1 MVYQLVYKM
10 MVADTLLEQFSF
22 WNQLPSAWKKLL
34 DQDEINKVEE
44 AIGDDYQPDSDL
56 IFRALEIP
64 PSGVKVL
71 ILGQDPYPNNDQA
84 MGLAFSIP
92 SKSTVLPASLRNI
105 FKELSDDLSIARTN
119 GDLSDWSS
127 QGVMLL
133 NRTLTIG
140 KNGTVDHRSSGWRLV
155 TERIVK
161 VVASNGAIA
170 VLWGNDAQE
179 METYFQSDHVISS
192 AHPSPLSAYRGFFGS
207 MPFSKV
213 NQLLLAKGEQK
224 INW

>member
-1 MVYQLVYKM
+1 MA
-10 MVADTLLEQFSF
+10 ADTLLEQFSL
-22 WNQLPSAWKKLL
+22 WDQLPSVWKKLL
-34 DQDEINKVEE
+34 DQDEINKVEK
-44 AIGDDYQPDSDL
+44 AIGDNYQPDLGL
-56 IFRALEIP
+56 IFRALEIS
-64 PSGVKVL
+64 PSDVKVL
-71 ILGQDPYPNNDQA
+71 ILGQDPYPRFDHA

-92 SKSTVLPASLRNI
+92 SKSAVLPASLRNI
-105 FKELSDDLSIARTN
+105 FKELSDDLSIERTN
-119 GDLSDWSS
+119 GDLSDWAS

-140 KNGTVDHRSSGWRLV
+140 KNGTNDHRGSSWRLV

-161 VVASNGAIA
+161 VVADNGVIA

-179 METYFQSDHVISS
+179 LKGYFNSDHVISS

-207 MPFSKV
+207 KPFSKV
-213 NQLLLAKGEQK
+213 NQLLIAKGAQK

>member
-1 MVYQLVYKM
+1 MA
-10 MVADTLLEQFSF
+10 ADTLLEQFSL
-22 WNQLPSAWKKLL
+22 WDQLPSVWKKLL
-34 DQDEINKVEE
+34 DQDEINKVEK
-44 AIGDDYQPDSDL
+44 AIGDNYQPDLGL
-56 IFRALEIP
+56 IFRALEIS
-64 PSGVKVL
+64 PSNVKVL
-71 ILGQDPYPNNDQA
+71 ILGQDPYPRFDHA

-92 SKSTVLPASLRNI
+92 SKSAVLPASLRNI
-105 FKELSDDLSIARTN
+105 FKELSDDLSIERTN
-119 GDLSDWSS
+119 GDLSDWAS

-140 KNGTVDHRSSGWRLV
+140 KNGTNDHRGSSWRLV

-161 VVASNGAIA
+161 VVADNGAIA

-179 METYFQSDHVISS
+179 LKGYFNSDHVISS

-207 MPFSKV
+207 KPFSKV
-213 NQLLLAKGEQK
+213 NQLLLAKGAQK

>member
-1 MVYQLVYKM
+1 
-10 MVADTLLEQFSF
+10 MVADTLLEQFSL
-22 WNQLPSAWKKLL
+22 WDQLPSAWKKLL
-34 DQDEINKVEE
+34 DQDEINKVEK
-44 AIGDDYQPDSDL
+44 AISDNYQPDLGL
-56 IFRALEIP
+56 IFRALEIS
-64 PSGVKVL
+64 PSDVKVL
-71 ILGQDPYPNNDQA
+71 ILGQDPYPRFDHA

-92 SKSTVLPASLRNI
+92 SKSAVLPASLRNI
-105 FKELSDDLSIARTN
+105 FKELSDDLNIERTN
-119 GDLSDWSS
+119 GDLSDWTS

-140 KNGTVDHRSSGWRLV
+140 KNGTNDHRSSGWRLV

-161 VVASNGAIA
+161 VVADNGAVA

-179 METYFQSDHVISS
+179 MERYFQSDHVISS

-207 MPFSKV
+207 KPFSKI
-213 NQLLLAKGEQK
+213 NQLLLAKGAQK

>member
-1 MVYQLVYKM
+1 M
-10 MVADTLLEQFSF
+10 MAADTLLEQFSL
-22 WNQLPSAWKKLL
+22 WDQLPSSWKKLL
-34 DQDEINKVEE
+34 DQDEINKVEK
-44 AIGDDYQPDSDL
+44 AIGDNYQPDLGL
-56 IFRALEIP
+56 IFRALEIS
-64 PSGVKVL
+64 PSNVKVL
-71 ILGQDPYPNNDQA
+71 ILGQDPYPRFDHA

-92 SKSTVLPASLRNI
+92 SKSAVLPASLRNI
-105 FKELSDDLSIARTN
+105 FKELSDDLSIERTN
-119 GDLSDWSS
+119 GDLSDWAS

-140 KNGTVDHRSSGWRLV
+140 KNGTNDHRGSSWRLV

-161 VVASNGAIA
+161 VVADNGAIA

-179 METYFQSDHVISS
+179 LKGYFNSDHVISS

-207 MPFSKV
+207 KPFSKV
-213 NQLLLAKGEQK
+213 NRLLLAKGAQK

>member
-10 MVADTLLEQFSF
+10 MAADTLLEQFSL
-22 WNQLPSAWKKLL
+22 WDQLPSAWKKLL

-119 GDLSDWSS
+119 GDLSDWAS

-179 METYFQSDHVISS
+179 MESYFQSDHVISS

-207 MPFSKV
+207 RPFSKV

-224 INW
+224 IDW

>member
-1 MVYQLVYKM
+1 MA
-10 MVADTLLEQFSF
+10 ADTLLEQFSL
-22 WNQLPSAWKKLL
+22 WDQLPSSWKKLL
-34 DQDEINKVEE
+34 DQDEINKVEK
-44 AIGDDYQPDSDL
+44 AIGDNYQPDLDL
-56 IFRALEIP
+56 IFRALEIS
-64 PSGVKVL
+64 PSNVKVL
-71 ILGQDPYPNNDQA
+71 ILGQDPYPRFDHA

-92 SKSTVLPASLRNI
+92 SKSAVLPASLRNI
-105 FKELSDDLSIARTN
+105 FKELSDDLSIERTN
-119 GDLSDWSS
+119 GDLSDWAS

-140 KNGTVDHRSSGWRLV
+140 KNGTNDHRGSSWRLV

-161 VVASNGAIA
+161 VVADNGAIA

-179 METYFQSDHVISS
+179 LKGYFNSDHVISS

-207 MPFSKV
+207 KPFSKV
-213 NQLLLAKGEQK
+213 NQLLLAKGAQK

>member
-1 MVYQLVYKM
+1 M
-10 MVADTLLEQFSF
+10 MAADTLLEQFSL
-22 WNQLPSAWKKLL
+22 WDQLPSVWKKLL
-34 DQDEINKVEE
+34 DQDEINKVEK
-44 AIGDDYQPDSDL
+44 AIGDNYQPDLGL
-56 IFRALEIP
+56 IFRALEIS
-64 PSGVKVL
+64 PSNVKVL
-71 ILGQDPYPNNDQA
+71 ILGQDPYPRFDHA

-92 SKSTVLPASLRNI
+92 SKSAVLPASLRNI
-105 FKELSDDLSIARTN
+105 FKELSDDLSIERTN
-119 GDLSDWSS
+119 GDLSDWAS

-140 KNGTVDHRSSGWRLV
+140 KNGTNDHRGSSWRLV

-161 VVASNGAIA
+161 VVANNGAIA

-179 METYFQSDHVISS
+179 LKGYFNSDHVISS

-207 MPFSKV
+207 KPFSKV
-213 NQLLLAKGEQK
+213 NQLLLAKGAQK

>member
-1 MVYQLVYKM
+1 V
-10 MVADTLLEQFSF
+10 
-22 WNQLPSAWKKLL
+22 WKKLL
-34 DQDEINKVEE
+34 DQDEINKVEK
-44 AIGDDYQPDSDL
+44 AIGDNYQPDLGL
-56 IFRALEIP
+56 IFRALEIS
-64 PSGVKVL
+64 PSNVKVL
-71 ILGQDPYPNNDQA
+71 ILGQDPYPRFDHA

-92 SKSTVLPASLRNI
+92 SKSAVLPASLRNI
-105 FKELSDDLSIARTN
+105 FKELSDDLSIERTN
-119 GDLSDWSS
+119 GDLSDWAS

-140 KNGTVDHRSSGWRLV
+140 KNGTNDHRGSSWRLV

-161 VVASNGAIA
+161 VVADNGAIA

-179 METYFQSDHVISS
+179 LKGYFNSDHVISS

-207 MPFSKV
+207 KPFSKV
-213 NQLLLAKGEQK
+213 NQLLLAKGAQK

>member
-1 MVYQLVYKM
+1 M
-10 MVADTLLEQFSF
+10 MAADTLLEQFSL
-22 WNQLPSAWKKLL
+22 WDQLPSVWKKLL
-34 DQDEINKVEE
+34 DQDEINKVEK
-44 AIGDDYQPDSDL
+44 AIGDNYQPDLGL
-56 IFRALEIP
+56 IFRALEIS
-64 PSGVKVL
+64 PSNVKVL
-71 ILGQDPYPNNDQA
+71 ILGQDPYPRFDHA

-92 SKSTVLPASLRNI
+92 SKSAVLPASLRNI
-105 FKELSDDLSIARTN
+105 FKELSDDLSIERTN
-119 GDLSDWSS
+119 GDLSDWAS

-140 KNGTVDHRSSGWRLV
+140 KNGTNDHRGSSWRLV

-161 VVASNGAIA
+161 VVADNGAIA

-179 METYFQSDHVISS
+179 MEIYYQSDDVISS

-207 MPFSKV
+207 KPFSKV
-213 NQLLLAKGEQK
+213 NQLLLAKGAQK

>member
-1 MVYQLVYKM
+1 MA
-10 MVADTLLEQFSF
+10 ADTLLEQFSL
-22 WNQLPSAWKKLL
+22 WDQLPSVWKKLL
-34 DQDEINKVEE
+34 DQDEINKVEK
-44 AIGDDYQPDSDL
+44 AIGDNYQPDLGL
-56 IFRALEIP
+56 IFRALEIS
-64 PSGVKVL
+64 PSNVKVL
-71 ILGQDPYPNNDQA
+71 ILGQDPYPRFDHA

-92 SKSTVLPASLRNI
+92 SKSAVLPASLRNI
-105 FKELSDDLSIARTN
+105 FKELSDDLSIERTN
-119 GDLSDWSS
+119 GDLSDWAS

-140 KNGTVDHRSSGWRLV
+140 KNGTNDHRGSSWRLV

-161 VVASNGAIA
+161 VVANNGAIA

-179 METYFQSDHVISS
+179 LKGYFNSDHVISS

-207 MPFSKV
+207 KPFSKV
-213 NQLLLAKGEQK
+213 NQLLLAKGAQK

>member
-1 MVYQLVYKM
+1 M
-10 MVADTLLEQFSF
+10 MAADTLLEQFSL
-22 WNQLPSAWKKLL
+22 WDQLPSVWKKLL
-34 DQDEINKVEE
+34 DQDEINKVEK
-44 AIGDDYQPDSDL
+44 AIGDNYQPDLGL
-56 IFRALEIP
+56 IFRALEIS
-64 PSGVKVL
+64 PSNVKVL
-71 ILGQDPYPNNDQA
+71 ILGQDPYPRFDHA

-92 SKSTVLPASLRNI
+92 SKSAVLPASLRNI
-105 FKELSDDLSIARTN
+105 FKELSDDLSIERTN
-119 GDLSDWSS
+119 GDLSDWAS

-140 KNGTVDHRSSGWRLV
+140 KNGTNDHRGSSWRLV

-161 VVASNGAIA
+161 VVADNGAIA

-179 METYFQSDHVISS
+179 LKGYFNSDHVISS

-207 MPFSKV
+207 KPFSKV
-213 NQLLLAKGEQK
+213 NQLLLAKGAQK

>member
-1 MVYQLVYKM
+1 MA
-10 MVADTLLEQFSF
+10 ADTLLEQFSL
-22 WNQLPSAWKKLL
+22 WDQLPSVWKKLL
-34 DQDEINKVEE
+34 DQDEINKVGK
-44 AIGDDYQPDSDL
+44 AIGDNYQPDLGL
-56 IFRALEIP
+56 IFRALEIS
-64 PSGVKVL
+64 PSNVKVL
-71 ILGQDPYPNNDQA
+71 ILGQDPYPKNDQA

-92 SKSTVLPASLRNI
+92 SKSAVLPASLRNI
-105 FKELSDDLSIARTN
+105 FKELSDDLSIERTN
-119 GDLSDWSS
+119 GDLSDWAS

-140 KNGTVDHRSSGWRLV
+140 KNGTNDHRSSGWRLV

-161 VVASNGAIA
+161 IVADNGAIA

-179 METYFQSDHVISS
+179 LKGYFNSDHVISS

-207 MPFSKV
+207 KPFSKV
-213 NQLLLAKGEQK
+213 NQLLLAKGAQK